1 MKRDQTKQQIA
12 KALGVSVRTLERYVS
27 RGCPCEMVRGRL
39 LFSEAEVRR
48 WQEQEAVTGRTGRP
62 SHADALPDEPTPAPA
77 APMPRPVAP
86 PVEHAPVEPGVSKQT
101 LAKAELARKLSI
113 ARKTEMELASEKALR
128 DLGLDQ
134 KIRDAKSF
142 DDLVRVNH
150 EVAALLASGLILPAR
165 GQAIQRV
172 MAEARQN
179 MLAKQQAAPEQED
192 GKVFLCTEEGGLLL
206 RMFEGIVSDAR
217 REQVMTLVREHAEAD
232 LAENPNVD
240 MAA

>member
-1 MKRDQTKQQIA
+1 MTRDRTKKQLA
-12 KALGVSVRTLERYVS
+12 DVLGVSVRTVERYVA
-27 RGCPCEMVRGRL
+27 RGCPCATVSGRL
-39 LFSEAEVRR
+39 MFSEAEVRR

-62 SHADALPDEPTPAPA
+62 SHADALPDHPAPA
-77 APMPRPVAP
+77 PVPRPAAP
-86 PVEHAPVEPGVSKQT
+86 PVEHAPVEQGVSKQT

-134 KIRDAKSF
+134 KIREAKGF
-142 DDLVRVNH
+142 NELAQINQ
-150 EVAALLASGLILPAR
+150 EVAALLASGVLLPAR

-179 MLAKQQAAPEQED
+179 MLARQQAEPEQED
-192 GKVFLCTEEGGLLL
+192 GRVFLCTEEGGLVL
-206 RMFEGIVSDAR
+206 RLFEGIVSDAR
-217 REQVMTLVREHAEAD
+217 REQVLALVREHAEAD

>member
-1 MKRDQTKQQIA
+1 MTRDRTKKQLAQ
-12 KALGVSVRTLERYVS
+12 ALGVSVRTVERYVS
-27 RGCPCEMVRGRL
+27 RGCPCVTVSGRL
-39 LFSEAEVRR
+39 MFSEEEVRR
-48 WQEQEAVTGRTGRP
+48 WQEEEAVTGRTGRP
-62 SHADALPDEPTPAPA
+62 SHADALPDHPTPAPA
-77 APMPRPVAP
+77 PRPAAP
-86 PVEHAPVEPGVSKQT
+86 PVEYAPAESGVSKQT

-134 KIRDAKSF
+134 KIRQAKGF
-142 DDLVRVNH
+142 NELAQINQ
-150 EVAALLASGLILPAR
+150 EVAALLASGLLLPAR

-179 MLAKQQAAPEQED
+179 MLARQQAEPEQED
-192 GKVFLCTEEGGLLL
+192 GRVFLCTEEGGLLL
-206 RMFEGIVSDAR
+206 RLFEGIVSDAR
-217 REQVMTLVREHAEAD
+217 RERVLALVREHAEAD